1 MAKHEIGVIQR
12 DERISNSS
20 SFNLDTSLPHR
31 IMGRIQSM
39 EDLGLVVP
47 RIPLFASSSV
57 SFHFVEVEIAFGTG
71 QRGT

>member
-1 MAKHEIGVIQR
+1 MAKHEIGVIRR